1 MKMTIS
7 EIGKYLADLVAPNRC
22 PACSRLIPW
31 NKLMCDKCRD
41 KLPVISG
48 ELCSVC
54 GKRPCTDHAKLRF
67 ENCVCLFYYTDL
79 CVNAI
84 YSLKYSGGI
93 NFAEYSAQLLKTEL
107 KSHGLAQKIDLVTS
121 VPMSKRKKRKRGYNQ
136 SEMIA
141 KYLSRGL
148 GKPLDT
154 GLLVHSDS
162 LTDQHKLAKKQR
174 AQNAQD
180 SLYPSR
186 NGADIKGKTVLL
198 CDDVYTTGA
207 TMNACAS
214 CLKRLG
220 AKSVIAVA
228 IATPVYT
235 ENRFEQASR
244 SERT

>member
-1 MKMTIS
+1 MKTTIS
-7 EIGKYLADLVAPNRC
+7 KIGKFLADILLPNRC

-31 NKLMCDKCRD
+31 NELLCGKCRD
-41 KLPVISG
+41 KLPVIAD

-54 GKRPCTDHAKLRF
+54 GKRPCTDHSKLRF
-67 ENCVCLFYYTDL
+67 ENCICLFYYTDV

-84 YSLKYSGGI
+84 YSLKYDGGF

-107 KSHGLAQKIDLVTS
+107 KQRGLAQKIDLVTS
-121 VPMSKRKKRKRGYNQ
+121 VPMSRRKKRKRGYNQ
-136 SEMIA
+136 SEKIA
-141 KYLSRGL
+141 KYLSREL

-154 GLLVHSDS
+154 GLLVHADT

-174 AQNAQD
+174 AQNAQE
-180 SLYPSR
+180 SFFPSR
-186 NGADIKGKTVLL
+186 DSADIKGRTVLL

-207 TMNACAS
+207 TMNACAA
-214 CLKRLG
+214 CLKKLG

-235 ENRFEQASR
+235 ENRFEQGGKSKL
-244 SERT
+244 